1 MGNVHGLYAKYLVV
15 GFGETEH
22 VKMGCIFMDVLIQ
35 ILLTTE
41 VDFALNAM
49 FPVGFGRKEYSSELF
64 KQSGMYT
71 GFSAISRTNVTEF

>member
-1 MGNVHGLYAKYLVV
+1 M

-41 VDFALNAM
+41 VDFALDAM
-49 FPVGFGRKEYSSELF
+49 FPVGLDVRSIPMNCSNSQECTPGSLP
-64 KQSGMYT
+64 
-71 GFSAISRTNVTEF
+71 